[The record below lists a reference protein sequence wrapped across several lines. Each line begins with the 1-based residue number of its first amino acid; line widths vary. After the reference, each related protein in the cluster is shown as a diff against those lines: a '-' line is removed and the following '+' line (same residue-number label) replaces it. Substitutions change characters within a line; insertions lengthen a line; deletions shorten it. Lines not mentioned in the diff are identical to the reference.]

1 MCRSFHFSLFWGLPF
16 PGNSPNVSVWQ
27 SKIHHPA
34 NTFPKSSG
42 QPTSFQRKGQPP
54 PIEHIS
60 PTNSPSSGCP
70 IGKLLHPILNHV
82 INSPDQPS
90 IREAP
95 DGVSIF
101 STRQVQD
108 HWAGIHRRHLMPWDR
123 SLGSKLQPSET
134 MVECGLLA
142 LGGTIYS
149 LGGLGMK
156 KMPCQRKEVVG
167 SKPVQAIQ
175 SIWGFPW
182 MRVAPNG
189 WFIREHPS
197 LNGWC
202 LGAAPCLET
211 SMSNQSNPSRKGHH
225 QGEVAGIHMAHGT

>member
-1 MCRSFHFSLFWGLPF
+1 MVLSWHLFLQVASQRAGVQLQVVDSCCLLISNMNMTEHLTNQQAKTQPPRRKNRKTNGHYMCRSFHFSLFWGLPF
-16 PGNSPNVSVWQ
+16 AGNSPKVSVWQ

-108 HWAGIHRRHLMPWDR
+108 H
-123 SLGSKLQPSET
+123 
-134 MVECGLLA
+134 
-142 LGGTIYS
+142 
-149 LGGLGMK
+149 
-156 KMPCQRKEVVG
+156 
-167 SKPVQAIQ
+167 
-175 SIWGFPW
+175 
-182 MRVAPNG
+182 
-189 WFIREHPS
+189 
-197 LNGWC
+197 
-202 LGAAPCLET
+202 
-211 SMSNQSNPSRKGHH
+211 
-225 QGEVAGIHMAHGT
+225 